1 MGKNLQS
8 NVITETVTL
17 GPGCAP
23 LITITP
29 SAGSQGTTFRTNG
42 SGFTPNRTVTRHLLK
57 PNGQEIILTPAIS
70 ADSNGNISWDFTST
84 CATPVGTSQLW
95 VVDDT
100 TGISSNT
107 VTQTVTQG
115 SGCP

>member
-1 MGKNLQS
+1 M
-8 NVITETVTL
+8 
-17 GPGCAP
+17 
-23 LITITP
+23 
-29 SAGSQGTTFRTNG
+29 
-42 SGFTPNRTVTRHLLK
+42 
-57 PNGQEIILTPAIS
+57 TPAIS